1 MAETPGRS
9 SLSDVLADLWAGSPN
24 TGRSREIGDQG
35 LSGHSVNGT
44 AGPGAPPAQVGDG
57 GERLGSG
64 GEAGPGNIPAW
75 RLQRR
80 VPPSGGRVRVGA
92 RARARRPRGLAP
104 DGRRSREL
112 GGCCESGLR
121 AGGWGVSEGRPGS
134 EMGGLPRGSS
144 CVPGPSSCESACRAR
159 DRSLW
164 CRTPGRSW
172 SGGSSRAWGRDGG
185 D

>member
-1 MAETPGRS
+1 M
-9 SLSDVLADLWAGSPN
+9 
-24 TGRSREIGDQG
+24 
-35 LSGHSVNGT
+35 
-44 AGPGAPPAQVGDG
+44 
-57 GERLGSG
+57 GSG

-80 VPPSGGRVRVGA
+80 VPPSGGRARVGARA
-92 RARARRPRGLAP
+92 RARARRPRGLVP

-121 AGGWGVSEGRPGS
+121 GGGWGVSEGRPGS
-134 EMGGLPRGSS
+134 EMGGLPRGSP
-144 CVPGPSSCESACRAR
+144 CVPGLSSCESARRAR

-172 SGGSSRAWGRDGG
+172 PGGSSRAWGRDGG
-185 D
+185 DSGETSGALASLGVASVPSPEPSAGLSGTT